1 MPRISF
7 DDLKAEFKRVL
18 LKKGCNEEIAD
29 SCAQLFTE
37 TSCDGI
43 YSHGVNR
50 FPRVMEYV
58 DKGYINLNAKPTKI
72 DGIGGFERWDGN
84 LGFGNVNAK
93 IAMDRAVELARQ
105 NGIGCVAIRNTNHW
119 MRGGT
124 YGWQAADAGCVGIC
138 WTNTQPNMPAWG
150 AKDRRIG
157 NNPFIMSI
165 PRAEGHVVVDMAVAQ
180 FSYGQM
186 EAAALRGE
194 QLPVPGG
201 FDEDGNISCD
211 PVAISKTWRVLPIGF
226 WKGSG
231 MSIVLD
237 LVAAVLSGGNSAFKV
252 GQLGGDEYQLSQVLI
267 AIDATQIAGNE
278 FLSSAVNEVLAD
290 IKASERVNESQE
302 ILYPGEKEAKVR
314 KQNLEQGIPV
324 EDVVWEKIKSL

>member
-7 DDLKAEFKRVL
+7 ADLKAEFKRVL
-18 LKKGCNEEIAD
+18 LKKGCNEDIAD

-58 DKGYINLNAKPTKI
+58 DKGYINLNATPTKI
-72 DGIGGFERWDGN
+72 DGMGGFERWDGN

-124 YGWQAADAGCVGIC
+124 YGWQAADAGCIGIC

-165 PRAEGHVVVDMAVAQ
+165 PRKEGHVVVDMAVAQ

-237 LVAAVLSGGNSAFKV
+237 LVAAVLSGGNSSFKV

-290 IKASERVNESQE
+290 IKASERVDEKQE
-302 ILYPGEKEAKVR
+302 IIYPGEKEANIR
-314 KQNLEQGIPV
+314 KQNLELGIPV
-324 EDVVWEKIKSL
+324 EDVVWAKIQAL

>member
-18 LKKGCNEEIAD
+18 LKKGCNEDIAD

-50 FPRVMEYV
+50 FPRVMEYI

-93 IAMDRAVELARQ
+93 IAMDRAIELARQ

-124 YGWQAADAGCVGIC
+124 YGWQAADAGCIGIC

-231 MSIVLD
+231 LSIVLD
-237 LVAAVLSGGNSAFKV
+237 LVAAVLSGGNSSFKV

-290 IKASERVNESQE
+290 IKASERVDEKQE
-302 ILYPGEKEAKVR
+302 IIYPGEKEANIR
-314 KQNLEQGIPV
+314 KQNLELGIPV
-324 EDVVWEKIKSL
+324 EDVVWAKIQAL

>member
-7 DDLKAEFKRVL
+7 ADLKAEFKRVL

-50 FPRVMEYV
+50 FPRVCEYI
-58 DKGYINLNAKPTKI
+58 DKGYINLNATPTKI
-72 DGIGGFERWDGN
+72 DGMGGFERWDGN

-93 IAMDRAVELARQ
+93 LAMDRAVELARQ

-124 YGWQAADAGCVGIC
+124 YGWQAAEAGCIGIC

-150 AKDRRIG
+150 ARDRRIG
-157 NNPFIMSI
+157 NNPFIMAL
-165 PRAEGHVVVDMAVAQ
+165 PREGGHVVVDMAMAQ

-186 EAAALRGE
+186 ESTKMRGE

-201 FDEDGNISCD
+201 YDEAGNISTD
-211 PVAISKTWRVLPIGF
+211 PAAIEKTWRVLPIGF

-231 MSIVLD
+231 MSILLD
-237 LVAAVLSGGNSAFKV
+237 LVAAVLSGGRSTYQV
-252 GQLGGDEYQLSQVLI
+252 GKLGSDEYSLSQMLI
-267 AIDATQIAGNE
+267 AIDAKGIAGE
-278 FLSSAVNEVLAD
+278 SFLASAVNEVLAD
-290 IKASERVNESQE
+290 IKASERVDADQT
-302 ILYPGEKEAKVR
+302 ILYPGEKELMLRA
-314 KQNLEQGIPV
+314 QNMAQGIPV
-324 EDVVWEKIKSL
+324 EDAVWAKITAL